1 MKKLLYSALF
11 IGTVAIGF
19 AGCSKSP
26 ANNNNTTDQTTLES
40 QVLTDFSND
49 LVNPN
54 YQDIQAKA
62 SIMNDAV
69 QAFVANST
77 AQNLA
82 ATQLA
87 WKNTRAAW
95 ESCEGFLFGP
105 VEDDSYDPDM
115 DDWPV
120 DKVRLDSLLAS
131 PNALTVNDITPLETT
146 LKGFHAIEYIIFG
159 VGSTRKAADITA
171 RDKQYLTSLAQS
183 LFNTT
188 TALRNS
194 WDPSQGNYTAQVINA
209 GKGSSTFNSRQAVF
223 LALVG
228 SMADICNEV
237 ANEKMQT
244 PFAAKD
250 STLSESSFSHNSIA
264 DFTHNITGI
273 KNAYL
278 SSYSGANGNHSLSEL
293 VASKNASLNNT
304 LLSQMNAAIASFNA
318 FGSLNVSFEKAIY
331 TQRSTITKVQ
341 ATINTLKASLDGGLH
356 DFVVT
361 NIKD

>member
-1 MKKLLYSALF
+1 MKKLTYSVLF
-11 IGTVAIGF
+11 IAAVAIAI
-19 AGCSKSP
+19 AGCSKSK
-26 ANNNNTTDQTTLES
+26 NNITTTDQTTLEG

-54 YQDIQAKA
+54 YQDIQLKA

-69 QAFVANST
+69 TTFVASST
-77 AQNLA
+77 DQNLA
-82 ATQLA
+82 AVQLS
-87 WKNTRAAW
+87 WRNTRAAW

-120 DKVRLDSLLAS
+120 DKTRLDSLLAS
-131 PNALTVNDITPLETT
+131 SNALTVGDITPLETT

-159 VGSTRKAADITA
+159 VGSTRKAADINP
-171 RDKQYLTSLAQS
+171 RDKEYLVSLTQS
-183 LFNTT
+183 LYNTT

-194 WDPSQGNYTAQVINA
+194 WDPAAGNYTAQVINA
-209 GKGSSTFNSRQAVF
+209 GKGSATYNSRQAVF
-223 LALVG
+223 IALVG

-244 PFAAKD
+244 PFVAKD
-250 STLSESSFSHNSIA
+250 STLSESSFSHNSIN
-264 DFTHNITGI
+264 DFTHNIAGI

-278 SSYSGANGNHSLSEL
+278 SSYTTSTGNHSLSEL
-293 VASKNASLNNT
+293 VAAKNASLNNT
-304 LLSQMNAAIASFNA
+304 LLSQMDAAVASFSA
-318 FGSLNVSFEKAIY
+318 FASLNVTFEKAIY
-331 TQRSTITKVQ
+331 TQRSTVQ
-341 ATINTLKASLDGGLH
+341 QVQKTINTLETTLH
-356 DFVVT
+356 DQLLPFVTT

>member
-1 MKKLLYSALF
+1 
-11 IGTVAIGF
+11 
-19 AGCSKSP
+19 
-26 ANNNNTTDQTTLES
+26 
-40 QVLTDFSND
+40 
-49 LVNPN
+49 
-54 YQDIQAKA
+54 
-62 SIMNDAV
+62 MNDAV
-69 QAFVANST
+69 NAFVANST
-77 AQNLA
+77 DQNLT

-105 VEDDSYDPDM
+105 VEDDNYDPDM
-115 DDWPV
+115 DSWPV
-120 DKVRLDSLLAS
+120 NKIDLDSLLKS
-131 PNALTVNDITPLETT
+131 PNLLAVSDIDALPQPT

-171 RDKQYLTSLAQS
+171 RQKTYLVSLTQS
-183 LFNTT
+183 LYNTT
-188 TALRNS
+188 TNLRNS
-194 WDPSQGNYTAQVINA
+194 WDPTQGNYTAQVINA
-209 GKGSSTFNSRQAVF
+209 GKGSSAFTSRQAVF

-264 DFTHNITGI
+264 DFTHNIAGI

-278 SSYSGANGNHSLSEL
+278 SSYTGANGNHSLSEL
-293 VASKNASLNNT
+293 VASKNTSLNNT
-304 LLSQMNAAIASFNA
+304 LLSQMNAAIVSFSA
-318 FGSLNVSFEKAIY
+318 FSSLNVSFEQAIY

-341 ATINTLKASLDGGLH
+341 ATINTLKASLEGDLNN
-356 DFVVT
+356 FVVT

>member
-1 MKKLLYSALF
+1 MKNTFLAILAFSTL
-11 IGTVAIGF
+11 AIGLN
-19 AGCSKSP
+19 GCSK
-26 ANNNNTTDQTTLES
+26 ATTNKATATTTVTET
-40 QVLTDFSND
+40 QVLTDFAND

-54 YQDIQAKA
+54 YEDIQAKA

-69 QAFVANST
+69 QALVANT
-77 AQNLA
+77 TDTNL
-82 ATQLA
+82 TTTRTA

-105 VEDDSYDPDM
+105 VEDNNYDPDM

-120 DKVRLDSLLAS
+120 NKVDLDSLLAS
-131 PNALTVNDITPLETT
+131 NNPLTVNDITPLPTT
-146 LKGFHAIEYIIFG
+146 LKGFHAIEYVIFG

-171 RDKQYLTSLAQS
+171 REKTYLTSLAQS
-183 LFNTT
+183 LYNTT
-188 TALRNS
+188 TDLRNS
-194 WDPSQGNYTAQVINA
+194 WDPAAGNYTAQVINA
-209 GKGSSTFNSRQAVF
+209 GAGSTTFTTKQSVY

-228 SMADICNEV
+228 SMSDICNEV

-273 KNAYL
+273 RNAYL
-278 SSYSGANGNHSLSEL
+278 NSYNGSTSTHTLSAL
-293 VASKNASLNNT
+293 VAAKNASLNNT
-304 LLSQMNAAIASFNA
+304 LLSQMNAAIASFNILT
-318 FGSLNVSFEKAIY
+318 SQNVSFEQAIY
-331 TQRSTITKVQ
+331 TQRSSITSIQ
-341 ATINTLKASLDGGLH
+341 ATINALRATLEGDLTT
-356 DFVVT
+356 FVKT

>member
-1 MKKLLYSALF
+1 MKNTFLAIVALSA
-11 IGTVAIGF
+11 IAIGLNS
-19 AGCSKSP
+19 CSKAST
-26 ANNNNTTDQTTLES
+26 NNTTSTTTES
-40 QVLTDFSND
+40 QVLTDFADN

-69 QAFVANST
+69 TNLVANT
-77 AQNLA
+77 TDANL
-82 ATQLA
+82 TTTRTA

-105 VEDDSYDPDM
+105 VEDNNYDPDM

-120 DKVRLDSLLAS
+120 DKNRLDSLLAS
-131 PNALTVNDITPLETT
+131 SNPLAVSNITPLETT

-159 VGSTRKAADITA
+159 VGSTRKAADITP
-171 RDKQYLTSLAQS
+171 REKVYLTSLAAS
-183 LFNTT
+183 LLSTT
-188 TALRNS
+188 EALSSSWAPTA
-194 WDPSQGNYTAQVINA
+194 GNYTAQVINA
-209 GKGSSTFNSRQAVF
+209 GSGSTVFSSKQAVF

-228 SMADICNEV
+228 SMSDICNEV

-273 KNAYL
+273 RNAYL
-278 SSYSGANGNHSLSEL
+278 NSYNGSTSTATLSQL
-293 VASKNASLNNT
+293 VAAKNASLNNT
-304 LLSQMNAAIASFNA
+304 LLSQMNAAIASFNTLTA
-318 FGSLNVSFEKAIY
+318 QNVSFEQAIY
-331 TQRSTITKVQ
+331 SQRSTIQGIQT
-341 ATINTLKASLDGGLH
+341 TINTLKATLEGDLTT
-356 DFVVT
+356 FVKT